1 MNVKYSVLCISLL
14 LGGCMVGPD
23 YQKPA
28 MELPQSFKEGAQWQ
42 RAAANP
48 QGAMDSQWWLAYQ
61 GLYAGIPEI
70 SVSPAP
76 VPPRAHPGR

>member
-28 MELPQSFKEGAQWQ
+28 MELPQTFKEGAQWQ

-48 QGAMDSQWWLAYQ
+48 K
-61 GLYAGIPEI
+61 
-70 SVSPAP
+70 
-76 VPPRAHPGR
+76 GRWTASGGWPIRTRC